1 MHTSLEE
8 KPPGPLSWSEG
19 SPLPTCRVRCRGA
32 GASAGGGRALSI
44 SCCMRIWCTCALCIS
59 IISTMSEGRAPGG
72 GRGSLRQLRTQRSWD
87 KAPGE
92 QTRCVP
98 SRQSLRVCRFPVEP
112 SRSWSP
118 WLHWATWWPNSV
130 HVLTPRTSEHGLT
143 WKKGPCGCDK
153 DLEVR
158 SPK

>member
-72 GRGSLRQLRTQRSWD
+72 GQGVTQTAEDPALLGQSSRGADAVRPEPAESAGLQ
-87 KAPGE
+87 
-92 QTRCVP
+92 VP
-98 SRQSLRVCRFPVEP
+98 SGAFTLLESLAPLGHMVAQQCPC
-112 SRSWSP
+112 
-118 WLHWATWWPNSV
+118 PN
-130 HVLTPRTSEHGLT
+130 PQ
-143 WKKGPCGCDK
+143 
-153 DLEVR
+153 DL
-158 SPK
+158 